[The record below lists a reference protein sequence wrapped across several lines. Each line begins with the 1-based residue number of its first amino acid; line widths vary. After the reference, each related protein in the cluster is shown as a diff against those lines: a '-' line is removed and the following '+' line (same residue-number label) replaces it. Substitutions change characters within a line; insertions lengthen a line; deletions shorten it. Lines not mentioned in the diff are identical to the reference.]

1 MDGFQTH
8 RTTIAAFLGI
18 VVMGGLNGLAVRY
31 SNQELDPF
39 WGAALRFGLAAGLLW
54 VWVLARGLPLPRG
67 RALTGSVSYGL
78 TGFGISYALIYYG
91 LVETPAGVGMV
102 ILSLVPLLT
111 LVLAALVGL
120 EKLSLQALAGSVV
133 AFGGAALLF
142 GERIV
147 GAGTQA
153 VPAASLTAM
162 LGGAVAIAASGVIV
176 KRLPRAHPVVNNAL
190 AMATGALMLLGVALV
205 AGDRLVVPGQTST
218 LLAVGYLVVLGSV
231 ALFMLFLYVIE
242 RWTASATSYSLLLMP
257 IAAVVAGALMLGEP
271 VTPALLIGGGLMVL
285 GVYLGALAP
294 SISRSPVAGTHSAS
308 RPVPSADQAATATP
322 EKREA
327 HTADPV

>member
-1 MDGFQTH
+1 MDGSPAQ
-8 RTTIAAFLGI
+8 RTTLAAFLGI

-39 WGAALRFGLAAGLLW
+39 WGAALRFGLAAVLLW

-67 RALTGSVSYGL
+67 GALLGSVLYGL
-78 TGFGISYALIYYG
+78 TGFGISYALAYYG

-120 EKLSLQALAGSVV
+120 EKLSLQALAGSIV

-142 GERIV
+142 GERIT

-153 VPAASLTAM
+153 IPAASLMAI
-162 LGGAVAIAASGVIV
+162 LGAAVAIAASGVIV

-205 AGDRLVVPGQTST
+205 AGDRLVAPGQTST

-231 ALFMLFLYVIE
+231 ALFMLFLHVIE

-257 IAAVVAGALMLGEP
+257 IVAVVAGALMLGEP
-271 VTPALLIGGGLMVL
+271 VTPALLLGGGLMVL

-294 SISRSPVAGTHSAS
+294 SISIVRTADAHSAS
-308 RPVPSADQAATATP
+308 RPVPSAEEAATSTP

-327 HTADPV
+327 HPADPV